1 MHQQV
6 KDWMTTDVITAE
18 KNMSLPDAH
27 ELMKRHNI
35 RRLPVVDK
43 NHKLIGIVTR
53 GDIRGARPSQ
63 ATSLSIWEM
72 NYLLGK
78 LQLKDFMTS
87 KPVTVTPDTPIGEV
101 ARLMLDEKI
110 SGIPVVDRDGKLAG
124 IITES
129 DLFRVMVRQWD
140 EEQSQAA
147 AV

>member
-6 KDWMTTDVITAE
+6 KDWMTTEVITAPQ
-18 KNMSLPDAH
+18 NMTLPDAH
-27 ELMKRHNI
+27 ELMKTHKI

-43 NHKLIGIVTR
+43 KGILIGIVTQ

-78 LQLKDFMTS
+78 LQLKDFMSAQPLTVNPETS
-87 KPVTVTPDTPIGEV
+87 VGEV
-101 ARLMLDEKI
+101 ARLMLDQKI
-110 SGIPVVDRDGKLAG
+110 SGIPVADESGKLVG

-129 DLFRVMVRQWD
+129 DLFRVMVRQWE
-140 EEQSQAA
+140 EEQSAA
-147 AV
+147 S